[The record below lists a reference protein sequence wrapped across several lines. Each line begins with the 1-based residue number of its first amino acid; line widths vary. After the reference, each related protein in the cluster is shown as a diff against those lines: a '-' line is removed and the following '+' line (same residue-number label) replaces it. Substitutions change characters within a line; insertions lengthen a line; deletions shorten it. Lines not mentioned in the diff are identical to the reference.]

1 MMRNM
6 REWVDEILSSRVRR
20 AFPLM
25 VFSGAELTH
34 TTIDDMLLD
43 ARTQAACLAALAA
56 RYPSATLITAM
67 DLSVEAEAF
76 GSEVRRMPNEAP
88 TITGSLVK
96 DADGADALQV
106 PSVGAGRSGIYLEAA
121 ALTASAVIDRPVLG
135 CHIGP
140 FSLAGRLCGMTEA
153 LMNVHAEPE
162 TLHVVIRKAT
172 GFLVEYAR
180 AFRDSG
186 VNGIVI
192 AEPAAGLI
200 APAHCDEFSSGYIR
214 AIVDAVQD
222 DQFMVVLHN
231 CAASGRHV
239 GSMASTGAMGLHF
252 GNAADMA
259 DVLAVVPAGIL
270 AFGNIDPAGVLK
282 NGTEESVHRTTAEL
296 LMKTAPYSNFV
307 LSSGCDIPPGTPP
320 DNIDALFRALD
331 EYNAETFS
339 ARSLESIP

>member
-1 MMRNM
+1 M
-6 REWVDEILSSRVRR
+6 REWVDGILSSRGRQ

-34 TTIDDMLLD
+34 STIDDMLLD
-43 ARTQAACLAALAA
+43 ARTQAACIAALAA
-56 RYPSATLITAM
+56 RYPSAAVITAM

-76 GSEVRRMPNEAP
+76 GAELRRMPNEPP
-88 TITGSLVK
+88 TITGGLVK
-96 DADGADALQV
+96 DVDGANALAV
-106 PSVGAGRSGIYLEAA
+106 PNTGAGRTGVYLKAA
-121 ALTASAVIDRPVLG
+121 SLTASRIADRPVFG

-153 LMNVHAEPE
+153 LMNVQAEPE
-162 TLHVVIRKAT
+162 TLHVVIGKAT
-172 GFLVEYAR
+172 EFLLAYAR
-180 AFRDSG
+180 AFKESG

-200 APAHCDEFSSGYIR
+200 SPAHCDGFSSRYIR
-214 AIVDAVQD
+214 TIVDAVQD
-222 DQFMVVLHN
+222 DHFMVILHN

-259 DVLAVVPAGIL
+259 EVLAVVPAGIL

-296 LMKTAPYSNFV
+296 LMKTAGHPNFV

-320 DNIDALFRALD
+320 GNIDALFRALD
-331 EYNAETFS
+331 DYNVEAFN
-339 ARSLESIP
+339 ARCLEPIP

>member
-1 MMRNM
+1 MKRNM
-6 REWVDEILSSRVRR
+6 REWVGEILSSNKRR

-34 TTIDDMLLD
+34 ATVDDMLSN
-43 ARTQAACLAALAA
+43 ARIQASCLAALAA
-56 RYPSATLITAM
+56 RYPSAALITAM

-76 GSEVRRMPNEAP
+76 GAEVRRIPNEPP

-96 DADGADALQV
+96 DADGAHALSP
-106 PSVGAGRSGIYLEAA
+106 PSVGSGRSGIYLEAA
-121 ALTASAVIDRPVLG
+121 ALTASAVTDRPVFG

-180 AFRDSG
+180 AFRGSG
-186 VNGIVI
+186 VNGLVI

-200 APAHCDEFSSGYIR
+200 SPAHCDEFSSGYIR
-214 AIVDAVQD
+214 SIVEAVQD
-222 DQFMVVLHN
+222 DHFMIILHN

-259 DVLAVVPAGIL
+259 EVLGVVPSGTL
-270 AFGNIDPAGVLK
+270 AFGNIDPAGILK

-296 LMKTAPYSNFV
+296 LMKTALHPNFV

-320 DNIDALFRALD
+320 GNIDALFRALD
-331 EYNAETFS
+331 DYNAAAPGVKHAEPV
-339 ARSLESIP
+339 R